1 MTSEKYWKI
10 LLNEWKFHLEI
21 NIFIKKFSIFKYA
34 TGLKFEK
41 FKKGLENFR
50 GLNVRTIWNLKGLK
64 FNRNLEFERFNIR
77 SDWKLKYF

>member
-1 MTSEKYWKI
+1 MTSEKYRKI
-10 LLNEWKFHLEI
+10 LLNEWISFHLEI

-50 GLNVRTIWNLKGLK
+50 GLNVRTI
-64 FNRNLEFERFNIR
+64 
-77 SDWKLKYF
+77 

>member
-1 MTSEKYWKI
+1 MTSEKYRKI

-41 FKKGLENFR
+41 FKKRIGEFSRIKRSN
-50 GLNVRTIWNLKGLK
+50 NLKFK
-64 FNRNLEFERFNIR
+64 RFKIQQEFGI
-77 SDWKLKYF
+77 WKI

>member
-1 MTSEKYWKI
+1 MTSEKYRKI

-50 GLNVRTIWNLKGLK
+50 GLNVRTI
-64 FNRNLEFERFNIR
+64 
-77 SDWKLKYF
+77 